1 MTKTKITA
9 IITAAVLVTGL
20 FAFNPPEQ
28 VEADGDDLAGKLL
41 GLPAA
46 GMPLRGVG
54 GGGAPWVVAD
64 SEVELDSNG
73 ELEVEVEGLL
83 ITGTGSSPPDG
94 TTGPVTSIWASLT
107 CEGGGVFTSTS
118 GAPLNANGDAELET
132 TIPIPPSCLGPI
144 VLIRANTGMGPWIAA
159 SGF

>member
-1 MTKTKITA
+1 MTKTKILA

-20 FAFNPPEQ
+20 IAFIPPEQ
-28 VEADGDDLAGKLL
+28 AEAKKVISMKDNLI
-41 GLPAA
+41 GLPVA
-46 GMPLRGVG
+46 GMPLRGIG

-64 SEVELDSNG
+64 SDVKLDQNG
-73 ELEVEVEGLL
+73 KLKVKVKGLL
-83 ITGTGSSPPDG
+83 ITGTGSSLDG
-94 TTGPVTSIWASLT
+94 TTGPVLTIWASLT

-118 GAPLNANGDAELET
+118 GAPLKLNGDANLKT

-144 VLIRANTGMGPWIAA
+144 MLIRANTGTGPWIAA